1 MAGIITTKDSS
12 RFIEKPGTM
21 KNSLL
26 ILSCPA
32 CGETACSASHKALS
46 ALLGLPVRCK
56 NCHRSL
62 SCHWHIA
69 LVLGTLTGNSWF
81 GAAIFWILSYKT
93 LALIFLLLPVVAALP
108 LVLRA
113 RFYERKK
120 RRFFRNN
127 ELL

>member
-1 MAGIITTKDSS
+1 
-12 RFIEKPGTM
+12 M

-32 CGETACSASHKALS
+32 CGEAACSASHKTLTT
-46 ALLGLPVRCK
+46 LCDLPVRCK

-62 SCHWHIA
+62 TCHWHIA

-93 LALIFLLLPVVAALP
+93 FALTLLTLPVAIALP

-120 RRFFRNN
+120 RRFFRS
-127 ELL
+127 EWK